1 MKIKIS
7 DIRSN
12 DWRIVRVWEKQR
24 AKEQGVSNFLKMEG
38 RGFKIFKIWKC
49 EKLSPEPSQM
59 TKNGVQIEK
68 FAAANGLGGRALRVF
83 VPSFATLAA

>member
-24 AKEQGVSNFLKMEG
+24 AKEQGDSIFLKMEG
-38 RGFKIFKIWKC
+38 QGFKIFKIWKC
-49 EKLSPEPSQM
+49 EKLSREPSQM

-68 FAAANGLGGRALRVF
+68 L
-83 VPSFATLAA
+83 PQPTLQS

>member
-24 AKEQGVSNFLKMEG
+24 AKEQGDSIFLKTEG
-38 RGFKIFKIWKC
+38 QSFKFFKISKC
-49 EKLSPEPSQM
+49 EKLSPKPSQM
-59 TKNGVQIEK
+59 MKNSVQIEK
-68 FAAANGLGGRALRVF
+68 L
-83 VPSFATLAA
+83 PQPTLQS